1 MLTVL
6 PAFRGRRDDLG
17 VAFNFRGEDRDQQF
31 LMPPSVRDWLPEDHL
46 AWFVL
51 DVVSEFD
58 LTEFYGRY
66 RIDGRGG
73 AAYEPAVMVALIVY
87 AYCVGDRSSRRV
99 ERRLVEDVA
108 YRVVAANATPDHATI
123 ARFRAEH
130 ESALAGLFGQVLALC
145 AAAGLVRVGLVALD
159 GTKIEA
165 AAAMTANM
173 GEDRLRRALDAEARR
188 IIEEAKAV
196 DAAEDELYGDARG
209 DELPPELADRSQRL
223 QRLRAAKARLDAAQA
238 ERDTA
243 GGHDRSPTTGKKRT
257 PVKDPAQKPLL
268 VNATD
273 PDSAFMK
280 VRRGFC
286 QGYNAQ
292 AIATEDQVLIAAE
305 LTRRCV
311 DVEQLQ
317 PMLRAAVANLQ
328 AVGVDERIEVLV
340 ADAGYY
346 STANATADTDTE
358 LLIATRQAH
367 KQPTVVPEPV
377 TDPIVAFEQQEAAR
391 AASHARVFDRQAA
404 GEITMKQAVD
414 ELGLSVA
421 HTYTRRDRY
430 RRFGLDGLIRKRIT
444 SGPRRPPRVPIQTV
458 TRLEMETRLAS
469 DQGRALYKRRGQII
483 EPVFGQIKDPRGIRR
498 FQRRGLT
505 ACTSEWKLIAATHNL
520 LKLWRHHTI
529 ALTAAG

>member
-6 PAFRGRRDDLG
+6 PAFRGGRDDRG

-51 DVVSEFD
+51 DVVGEFD
-58 LTEFYGRY
+58 LAAFYARY
-66 RIDGRGG
+66 RLDGRGG

-173 GEDRLRRALDAEARR
+173 GEDRLQRALDAEARR

-223 QRLRAAKARLDAAQA
+223 QRLRAAKARLDAAQS

-243 GGHDRSPTTGKKRT
+243 VERDRDPTTGRKHK
-257 PVKDPAQKPLL
+257 PVEDPGQKPLL

-273 PDSAFMK
+273 PDSALMK
-280 VRRGFC
+280 IRGGFC

-292 AIATEDQVLIAAE
+292 AVATEDQILIAAE
-305 LTRRCV
+305 LSRRGV

-317 PMLRAAVANLQ
+317 PMLATAAANLE
-328 AVGVDERIEVLV
+328 AVGVEEPIAVLV

-346 STANATADTDTE
+346 STDNAKTDTDTE
-358 LLIATRQAH
+358 LLIATRQAR
-367 KQPTVVPEPV
+367 KQPSVVPEPV
-377 TDPIVAFEQQEAAR
+377 IDPIVAFEQQEAAR
-391 AASHARVFDRQAA
+391 AASQAAVFDRQAA
-404 GEITMKQAVD
+404 GEITMKQAVG
-414 ELGLSVA
+414 EISMSVPQ
-421 HTYTRRDRY
+421 TYALRDRY
-430 RRFGLDGLIRKRIT
+430 RRLGLDGLIRKRIT
-444 SGPRRPPRVPIQTV
+444 RGPRRPPRVPIQTI
-458 TRLEMETRLAS
+458 TRLEMETRLAT
-469 DQGRALYKRRGQII
+469 DQGRALYKRRSQII
-483 EPVFGQIKDPRGIRR
+483 EPVFGQIKDPRRIRR

-505 ACTSEWKLIAATHNL
+505 ACTSEWQLIAATHNL

-529 ALTAAG
+529 ALTTAG

>member
-6 PAFRGRRDDLG
+6 PAFRGGRDDRG
-17 VAFNFRGEDRDQQF
+17 VAFNFRGGDRDQQF

-46 AWFVL
+46 AWLVL
-51 DVVSEFD
+51 DVVGEFD
-58 LTEFYGRY
+58 LGEFYARY
-66 RIDGRGG
+66 RLDGRGG
-73 AAYEPAVMVALIVY
+73 AAYEPAVMVAVVVY
-87 AYCVGDRSSRRV
+87 AYCVGDRSSRRI

-130 ESALAGLFGQVLALC
+130 ESALAGLFGEVLALC
-145 AAAGLVRVGLVALD
+145 ADAGLVRVGLVALD

-173 GEDRLRRALDAEARR
+173 GEDRLRKALDAEARR
-188 IIEEAKAV
+188 IIEEAKAI

-223 QRLRAAKARLDAAQA
+223 QRLRAAKARLDAARS

-243 GGHDRSPTTGKKRT
+243 SGSGQVPTIVKKRK
-257 PVKDPAQKPLL
+257 PVKNPQKPLL

-273 PDSAFMK
+273 PDSALMK
-280 VRRGFC
+280 IQRGFC

-292 AIATEDQVLIAAE
+292 AVATEDQVLIAAE
-305 LTRRCV
+305 LSRRGV

-317 PMLRAAVANLQ
+317 PMLTTAAANLK
-328 AVGVDERIEVLV
+328 AVGVEEPVGVLV

-346 STANATADTDTE
+346 SAANATIDTDTE
-358 LLIATRQAH
+358 LLIATRKTH
-367 KQPTVVPEPV
+367 KQPIVAPQPV
-377 TDPIVAFEQQEAAR
+377 TDPGVAFEQQETGRAVSQAA
-391 AASHARVFDRQAA
+391 VFDRQTAA
-404 GEITMKQAVD
+404 EITMKQAAN
-414 ELGLSVA
+414 EIGLSIGQ
-421 HTYTRRDRY
+421 TYALRGRY
-430 RRFGLDGLIRKRIT
+430 RRDGLDGLIRKRAAN
-444 SGPRRPPRVPIQTV
+444 GQGRPPRVPIETV

-469 DQGRALYKRRGQII
+469 DEGRALYKRRSQII

-520 LKLWRHHTI
+520 LKLWRHQAT
-529 ALTAAG
+529 LTAPG